1 MQKSAQAMRTR
12 AEWATRLVALA
23 AGLMAAA
30 VAAAACGAEP
40 AGDVTAPTETFQR
53 ITASERVYTVDDF
66 RAADLKANK
75 SYDVTN
81 LPHVVAAWHGVFS
94 GKDFEVR
101 FYASH
106 RDAVEF
112 GAGPAEHVSGKDGVV
127 SGPDVMWEEGE
138 RDRRKCVPRAGLSE
152 HGCLQT
158 ARYADYVIVGNAV
171 VLCEGLDSETA
182 LEACAA
188 LLGNLD

>member
-1 MQKSAQAMRTR
+1 MKPIPRRTTCL
-12 AEWATRLVALA
+12 AALVA
-23 AGLMAAA
+23 GLLVAS
-30 VAAAACGAEP
+30 AAAACGGES
-40 AGDVTAPTETFQR
+40 AGDESPPPAEEAVQK
-53 ITASERVYTVDDF
+53 ITPSDHIYAIEDF
-66 RAADLKANK
+66 RTAGLKASK
-75 SYDVTN
+75 SYDVAD
-81 LPHVVAAWHGVFS
+81 LSHAVAAWHGVFG

-106 RDAVEF
+106 ADAVEF
-112 GAGPAEHVSGKDGVV
+112 GAAPAGHVSGKNGTV
-127 SGPDVMWEEGE
+127 SGPDVLWEEGE
-138 RDRRKCVPRAGLSE
+138 RDRRKCVPRGGLSE

-158 ARYADYVIVGNAV
+158 ARYGDYAITGNAV